1 MRLQNRVAIVTG
13 SSQGIGREICH
24 QFFVEGA
31 LLVCADLRPVGK
43 GEDTATHEWIISK
56 GGRAVFVETDVSV
69 ATSWKALV
77 ARAVDVYGRL
87 DIVVNN
93 AGICTEASNP
103 QPIDQVDEDMFD
115 AHMRI
120 NTRGVFLGCKY
131 AVRQFK
137 AQAPHSNGMRGWIVN
152 LASMVSNIGM
162 QGLTG
167 YTASKGAVASMT
179 RTIALDVAK
188 EGIVANCIAPGFSQT
203 AMLEDALGGALSSA
217 ADAVKASIP
226 RGKFGHPHDHARA
239 AVYLASDDAQWVTG
253 QVLNIDGG
261 LTAQ

>member
-1 MRLQNRVAIVTG
+1 MRLNNRVAIVTG

-31 LLVCADLRPVGK
+31 VLVCADLKPIGK
-43 GEDTATHEWIISK
+43 GETTSTHEWIVGE
-56 GGRAVFVETDVSV
+56 GGQAIFVETDVSV
-69 ATSWKALV
+69 ASSWEVLIAKAV
-77 ARAVDVYGRL
+77 KTYGRL

-93 AGICTEASNP
+93 AGICAEASNP
-103 QPIDQVDEDMFD
+103 LPIDQVDEDMFD

-137 AQAPHSNGMRGWIVN
+137 VQEPQSNGMRGWIVN

-167 YTASKGAVASMT
+167 YTASKGAVAAMT

-188 EGIVANCIAPGFSQT
+188 GGIVANCIAPGFSQT
-203 AMLEDALGGALSSA
+203 AMLDDALGGALSAA

-226 RGKFGHPHDHARA
+226 RGSFGHPTDHARA

-253 QVLNIDGG
+253 QVLNVDGG